1 MTAMKEKMEER
12 NTDTRPV
19 LIQKTCLK
27 KAQVHDGG
35 GGV

>member
-1 MTAMKEKMEER
+1 MTAMNENMEER
-12 NTDTRPV
+12 NIDTRPV

-27 KAQVHDGG
+27 RAQVHDGG